1 MFQFFANIFGYLLDI
16 INQFVNNYGLAI
28 ILFTAIIKLIMLPL
42 SIKQQRSMK
51 KNVELQEKLKV
62 IQFKYKKDPEKLN
75 KETMDLYKQEK
86 MSPFSGCFSAIIQFI
101 LLISIFYMVRFPL
114 TYMEKVD
121 KTQID
126 TYTQQIKD
134 AGMDVSQAY
143 SEIDIIREIDFLR
156 ENNPEDE
163 TLKNININMNFLGLD
178 LSKIPQQNL
187 ADWTVYIIPILYIL
201 STFVSMRLTTSMQNA
216 NKDKKELTDGENK
229 ETERNEMED
238 AMAQSNKMMSWM
250 MPIMSVSISLV
261 APLGLALY
269 WLVTNILMIGE
280 NIIFILFFME
290 RDGKMEKS
298 IISEGKTTNEAIEKG
313 LKILNVS
320 KNKVDI
326 KVLENEEKRSF
337 FSILT
342 PRVVKVQ
349 LTLKDVEEEH
359 KIVKKE
365 INLSQEEQDIA
376 VKNVEEFLKEFLNK
390 LEKDEKIEYSIKA
403 DKSGVYVN
411 INDKNLGYLIG
422 YRGETLYALQNVLS
436 AIAGKKIENKVRVF
450 LDIESYR
457 AKREKT
463 LEELAEKI
471 SKTVIKTKKSIT
483 LEPMQAYERKI
494 IHSKLQNNEL
504 VTTKSIGEEPRRRV
518 VISLKNK

>member
-1 MFQFFANIFGYLLDI
+1 
-16 INQFVNNYGLAI
+16 
-28 ILFTAIIKLIMLPL
+28 
-42 SIKQQRSMK
+42 
-51 KNVELQEKLKV
+51 
-62 IQFKYKKDPEKLN
+62 
-75 KETMDLYKQEK
+75 
-86 MSPFSGCFSAIIQFI
+86 
-101 LLISIFYMVRFPL
+101 
-114 TYMEKVD
+114 
-121 KTQID
+121 
-126 TYTQQIKD
+126 
-134 AGMDVSQAY
+134 
-143 SEIDIIREIDFLR
+143 
-156 ENNPEDE
+156 
-163 TLKNININMNFLGLD
+163 
-178 LSKIPQQNL
+178 
-187 ADWTVYIIPILYIL
+187 
-201 STFVSMRLTTSMQNA
+201 
-216 NKDKKELTDGENK
+216 
-229 ETERNEMED
+229 
-238 AMAQSNKMMSWM
+238 
-250 MPIMSVSISLV
+250 
-261 APLGLALY
+261 
-269 WLVTNILMIGE
+269 
-280 NIIFILFFME
+280 
-290 RDGKMEKS
+290 MEKS

-326 KVLENEEKRSF
+326 QVLENEEKRSF

-376 VKNVEEFLKEFLNK
+376 LKNVEEFLKEFLNK

>member
-1 MFQFFANIFGYLLDI
+1 
-16 INQFVNNYGLAI
+16 
-28 ILFTAIIKLIMLPL
+28 
-42 SIKQQRSMK
+42 
-51 KNVELQEKLKV
+51 
-62 IQFKYKKDPEKLN
+62 
-75 KETMDLYKQEK
+75 
-86 MSPFSGCFSAIIQFI
+86 
-101 LLISIFYMVRFPL
+101 
-114 TYMEKVD
+114 
-121 KTQID
+121 
-126 TYTQQIKD
+126 
-134 AGMDVSQAY
+134 
-143 SEIDIIREIDFLR
+143 
-156 ENNPEDE
+156 
-163 TLKNININMNFLGLD
+163 
-178 LSKIPQQNL
+178 
-187 ADWTVYIIPILYIL
+187 
-201 STFVSMRLTTSMQNA
+201 
-216 NKDKKELTDGENK
+216 
-229 ETERNEMED
+229 
-238 AMAQSNKMMSWM
+238 
-250 MPIMSVSISLV
+250 
-261 APLGLALY
+261 
-269 WLVTNILMIGE
+269 
-280 NIIFILFFME
+280 
-290 RDGKMEKS
+290 MEKS

-342 PRVVKVQ
+342 RRVVKVQ

-365 INLSQEEQDIA
+365 INLNQEEQDIA

>member
-1 MFQFFANIFGYLLDI
+1 
-16 INQFVNNYGLAI
+16 
-28 ILFTAIIKLIMLPL
+28 
-42 SIKQQRSMK
+42 
-51 KNVELQEKLKV
+51 
-62 IQFKYKKDPEKLN
+62 
-75 KETMDLYKQEK
+75 
-86 MSPFSGCFSAIIQFI
+86 
-101 LLISIFYMVRFPL
+101 
-114 TYMEKVD
+114 
-121 KTQID
+121 
-126 TYTQQIKD
+126 
-134 AGMDVSQAY
+134 
-143 SEIDIIREIDFLR
+143 
-156 ENNPEDE
+156 
-163 TLKNININMNFLGLD
+163 
-178 LSKIPQQNL
+178 
-187 ADWTVYIIPILYIL
+187 
-201 STFVSMRLTTSMQNA
+201 
-216 NKDKKELTDGENK
+216 
-229 ETERNEMED
+229 
-238 AMAQSNKMMSWM
+238 
-250 MPIMSVSISLV
+250 
-261 APLGLALY
+261 
-269 WLVTNILMIGE
+269 
-280 NIIFILFFME
+280 ME

>member
-1 MFQFFANIFGYLLDI
+1 
-16 INQFVNNYGLAI
+16 
-28 ILFTAIIKLIMLPL
+28 
-42 SIKQQRSMK
+42 
-51 KNVELQEKLKV
+51 
-62 IQFKYKKDPEKLN
+62 
-75 KETMDLYKQEK
+75 
-86 MSPFSGCFSAIIQFI
+86 
-101 LLISIFYMVRFPL
+101 
-114 TYMEKVD
+114 
-121 KTQID
+121 
-126 TYTQQIKD
+126 
-134 AGMDVSQAY
+134 
-143 SEIDIIREIDFLR
+143 
-156 ENNPEDE
+156 
-163 TLKNININMNFLGLD
+163 
-178 LSKIPQQNL
+178 
-187 ADWTVYIIPILYIL
+187 
-201 STFVSMRLTTSMQNA
+201 
-216 NKDKKELTDGENK
+216 
-229 ETERNEMED
+229 
-238 AMAQSNKMMSWM
+238 
-250 MPIMSVSISLV
+250 
-261 APLGLALY
+261 
-269 WLVTNILMIGE
+269 
-280 NIIFILFFME
+280 
-290 RDGKMEKS
+290 MEKS

-365 INLSQEEQDIA
+365 INLNQEEQDIA

-390 LEKDEKIEYSIKA
+390 LEKDEKIEYSIKV

>member
-1 MFQFFANIFGYLLDI
+1 
-16 INQFVNNYGLAI
+16 
-28 ILFTAIIKLIMLPL
+28 
-42 SIKQQRSMK
+42 
-51 KNVELQEKLKV
+51 
-62 IQFKYKKDPEKLN
+62 
-75 KETMDLYKQEK
+75 
-86 MSPFSGCFSAIIQFI
+86 
-101 LLISIFYMVRFPL
+101 
-114 TYMEKVD
+114 
-121 KTQID
+121 
-126 TYTQQIKD
+126 
-134 AGMDVSQAY
+134 
-143 SEIDIIREIDFLR
+143 
-156 ENNPEDE
+156 
-163 TLKNININMNFLGLD
+163 
-178 LSKIPQQNL
+178 
-187 ADWTVYIIPILYIL
+187 
-201 STFVSMRLTTSMQNA
+201 
-216 NKDKKELTDGENK
+216 
-229 ETERNEMED
+229 
-238 AMAQSNKMMSWM
+238 
-250 MPIMSVSISLV
+250 
-261 APLGLALY
+261 
-269 WLVTNILMIGE
+269 
-280 NIIFILFFME
+280 
-290 RDGKMEKS
+290 MEKS

-326 KVLENEEKRSF
+326 QVLENEEKRSF

-390 LEKDEKIEYSIKA
+390 LEKDEKIEYSIKV

>member
-1 MFQFFANIFGYLLDI
+1 
-16 INQFVNNYGLAI
+16 
-28 ILFTAIIKLIMLPL
+28 
-42 SIKQQRSMK
+42 
-51 KNVELQEKLKV
+51 
-62 IQFKYKKDPEKLN
+62 
-75 KETMDLYKQEK
+75 
-86 MSPFSGCFSAIIQFI
+86 
-101 LLISIFYMVRFPL
+101 
-114 TYMEKVD
+114 
-121 KTQID
+121 
-126 TYTQQIKD
+126 
-134 AGMDVSQAY
+134 
-143 SEIDIIREIDFLR
+143 
-156 ENNPEDE
+156 
-163 TLKNININMNFLGLD
+163 
-178 LSKIPQQNL
+178 
-187 ADWTVYIIPILYIL
+187 
-201 STFVSMRLTTSMQNA
+201 
-216 NKDKKELTDGENK
+216 
-229 ETERNEMED
+229 
-238 AMAQSNKMMSWM
+238 
-250 MPIMSVSISLV
+250 
-261 APLGLALY
+261 
-269 WLVTNILMIGE
+269 
-280 NIIFILFFME
+280 
-290 RDGKMEKS
+290 MEKS

-504 VTTKSIGEEPRRRV
+504 VTTKSIGEEQRRRV

>member
-1 MFQFFANIFGYLLDI
+1 
-16 INQFVNNYGLAI
+16 
-28 ILFTAIIKLIMLPL
+28 
-42 SIKQQRSMK
+42 
-51 KNVELQEKLKV
+51 
-62 IQFKYKKDPEKLN
+62 
-75 KETMDLYKQEK
+75 
-86 MSPFSGCFSAIIQFI
+86 
-101 LLISIFYMVRFPL
+101 
-114 TYMEKVD
+114 
-121 KTQID
+121 
-126 TYTQQIKD
+126 
-134 AGMDVSQAY
+134 
-143 SEIDIIREIDFLR
+143 
-156 ENNPEDE
+156 
-163 TLKNININMNFLGLD
+163 
-178 LSKIPQQNL
+178 
-187 ADWTVYIIPILYIL
+187 
-201 STFVSMRLTTSMQNA
+201 
-216 NKDKKELTDGENK
+216 
-229 ETERNEMED
+229 
-238 AMAQSNKMMSWM
+238 
-250 MPIMSVSISLV
+250 
-261 APLGLALY
+261 
-269 WLVTNILMIGE
+269 
-280 NIIFILFFME
+280 ME

-411 INDKNLGYLIG
+411 INDKHLGYLIE